1 VISERRFLPIVAAV
15 GALVL
20 VQQAADLNIV
30 LAGTDLIMPAGR
42 MRLLTTI
49 GTRGAALVTADI
61 LLVWATVA
69 LVYRPGLQVLGALHL
84 ALGGVALIAA
94 PLFLLDAGRLVVT
107 IGGREIVT
115 YRVLVVRTVL
125 LLVSW
130 GIAGL
135 LAGRLLSGLS
145 KTSATDPA

>member
-1 VISERRFLPIVAAV
+1 MISERRFLPIVAAV

-20 VQQAADLNIV
+20 VQQAADLDIV

-42 MRLLTTI
+42 MRFLTTI
-49 GTRGAALVTADI
+49 GTRGAALLTADV
-61 LLVWATVA
+61 LLIWATVA
-69 LVYRPGLQVLGALHL
+69 LAYRRGLQLLGAVHL

-94 PLFLLDAGRLVVT
+94 PVFLVDAGRLVAA

-125 LLVSW
+125 LLVLW

-145 KTSATDPA
+145 KTPATDPA